1 MTVVPRRTAE
11 TLLLLITCLWGGTFV
26 LVKEAMTTTSPALF
40 VVLRFA
46 LAAAVACM
54 LWPKALRNWDR
65 SLMLRGSILGVLFGS
80 GFLLQTVGLSSTTA
94 SASAFITGT
103 MVVFV
108 PFVYRIIE
116 GSPVRGHQWLSVTIV
131 IIGLWVFTA
140 PESAGVN
147 VGDVLTLISAM
158 IWSVYLT
165 YIDVWTRELRSEPQK
180 QNALVIMQFLVT
192 IILALV
198 ALPFSGVDAM
208 HLEPSTSLMWAV
220 LYCGIL
226 ASVVTTW
233 IQTRFQQFTHPV
245 RAGLIYAV
253 EPLAAAA
260 IAYVVLHE
268 EWTVREAIGASVLFV
283 GIVVPDLWM
292 SRKAAL

>member
-11 TLLLLITCLWGGTFV
+11 MLLLLITCLWGGTFV

-40 VVLRFA
+40 VVLRFT
-46 LAAAVACM
+46 LAFAIACI
-54 LWPKALRNWDR
+54 LWPRALRGWDR
-65 SLMLRGSILGVLFGS
+65 TLVRRGIVLGLLFGS
-80 GFLLQTVGLSSTTA
+80 GFLLQTVGLTSTSA

-108 PFVYRIIE
+108 PFVYRIVE
-116 GSPVRGHQWLSVTIV
+116 GSAVRGHQWLSVVIV
-131 IIGLWVFTA
+131 LIGLWVFTA
-140 PESAGVN
+140 PETSGVN
-147 VGDVLTLISAM
+147 VGDILTLISAM

-165 YIDVWTRELRSEPQK
+165 YIDVWSRAVRSEPQK
-180 QNALVIMQFLVT
+180 QNTLVILQFFVT
-192 IILALV
+192 IVLALV
-198 ALPFSGVDAM
+198 ALPFSGPTA
-208 HLEPSTSLMWAV
+208 LQFTPSMQLMWAV

-233 IQTRFQQFTHPV
+233 IQTRFQQYTHPV

-253 EPLAAAA
+253 EPLAAAV
-260 IAYVVLHE
+260 IAYMVLHE

-283 GIVVPDLWM
+283 GIVVPDLWIARRT
-292 SRKAAL
+292 SS

>member
-1 MTVVPRRTAE
+1 VTVVPRRTAE

-26 LVKEAMTTTSPALF
+26 LVKEAMTSTSPAMF

-46 LAAAVACM
+46 LALVVACAI
-54 LWPKALRNWDR
+54 WPRALRGWDR
-65 SLMLRGSILGVLFGS
+65 TLVRRGAVLGLLFGS
-80 GFLLQTVGLSSTTA
+80 GFLLQTVGLVSTSA

-108 PFVYRIIE
+108 PFGYRIIE
-116 GSPVRGHQWLSVTIV
+116 GAPVRGHQWLSVV
-131 IIGLWVFTA
+131 VVLLGLWVFTA
-140 PESAGVN
+140 PESVGVN
-147 VGDVLTLISAM
+147 LGDVLTLISAM

-180 QNALVIMQFLVT
+180 QNALVILQFLVT
-192 IILALV
+192 IVLAIV
-198 ALPFSGVDAM
+198 ALPLSSSGPI
-208 HLEPSTSLMWAV
+208 EFIPSEQLLWAV
-220 LYCGIL
+220 LYCGIM

-268 EWTVREAIGASVLFV
+268 EWTLREAIGASILFI
-283 GIVVPDLWM
+283 GIVVPDLWVA
-292 SRKAAL
+292 RKATS